1 MLSAVLMKI
10 LYALL
15 VVSVSAIVIAIAAT
29 LWRLRWHLRRPA
41 QRSQHSMG
49 ELHPDHEPAEKVR

>member
-1 MLSAVLMKI
+1 MLSPVLMKT

-15 VVSVSAIVIAIAAT
+15 LASVSAIVIAVVAT

-41 QRSQHSMG
+41 HSQHSLG
-49 ELHPDHEPAEKVR
+49 ELHPDHEPVERGR

>member
-10 LYALL
+10 LYVLL
-15 VVSVSAIVIAIAAT
+15 ATSVSAIVIAIAAT

-41 QRSQHSMG
+41 QASQHSVG
-49 ELHPDHEPAEKVR
+49 DLHPGHEPVEKVR